1 MKDKKIVEILRR
13 GGITVIPTDTIYGL
27 VGSAFSK
34 KAIER
39 IYKIKGRKKTKP
51 FIILI
56 SSFNDLKRFN
66 IKPSVKELK
75 ILKKIWPA
83 PVSIIL
89 PCPSKKFSYLHRGT
103 KNLAFRLPKK
113 KSLIAILK
121 KSGPLVAPSANPE
134 GCKPAQTVKEAKK
147 YFGDKIDFYVNSGHL
162 AGRPSKLVSI
172 ENGIIKLLR

>member
-66 IKPSVKELK
+66 IKPSIKEFK
-75 ILKKIWPA
+75 ILKKIWPG

-89 PCPSKKFSYLHRGT
+89 PCPSKKFRYLHRGT
-103 KNLAFRLPKK
+103 KNLR
-113 KSLIAILK
+113 S
-121 KSGPLVAPSANPE
+121 E
-134 GCKPAQTVKEAKK
+134 EQTSELQ
-147 YFGDKIDFYVNSGHL
+147 S
-162 AGRPSKLVSI
+162 
-172 ENGIIKLLR
+172 

>member
-1 MKDKKIVEILRR
+1 MEILRR

-113 KSLIAILK
+113 KSLIAIL
-121 KSGPLVAPSANPE
+121 
-134 GCKPAQTVKEAKK
+134 TVKEAKK

-172 ENGIIKLLR
+172 ESGIIKLLR